1 MGVGV
6 GVAGECPAGLR
17 TRVAPPRPR
26 RGHRQPQCP
35 CSQPSRWP
43 TAHAEWAPCSA
54 ARGGV
59 LPPPLPATRNPSP
72 QPLLRLRR
80 RAEKGFS
87 PRAGTGRGPA
97 GKGRARKLRP
107 DFPRGRGRA
116 GGGAGLLFRASRPV
130 WGGRALETTSPH
142 SGSSSNVRLM
152 TLMVKPVISDVG
164 AARARSATTFLESAW
179 RQVAAGDAHVPR
191 DLIAGAEGGREG
203 KAVGGRRPWMR
214 SEADGGERGGRLP
227 GPWSPPVRARRAQ
240 ARVAPGNV
248 WPWGSLPPRW
258 LPGLGGPAGLALE
271 DAASSACSRAPREG
285 VQCLRGSLPV
295 TGQRLSRPPPSGS
308 VPPGPASGGGPSRP
322 EPPQLLPLA
331 RGGGPARRV
340 PGHSP
345 PSQRCLV
352 GLLTGLWEGGSPSS

>member
-1 MGVGV
+1 MLSGHPAAPRG
-6 GVAGECPAGLR
+6 GGGSFRPPFPPPETPLPNPSSGCGGARRRGSARGRERGAALPGRGGPGNFGRTFPAG
-17 TRVAPPRPR
+17 
-26 RGHRQPQCP
+26 G
-35 CSQPSRWP
+35 
-43 TAHAEWAPCSA
+43 A
-54 ARGGV
+54 ARGAG
-59 LPPPLPATRNPSP
+59 PGCCSA
-72 QPLLRLRR
+72 RR
-80 RAEKGFS
+80 VRF
-87 PRAGTGRGPA
+87 GR
-97 GKGRARKLRP
+97 
-107 DFPRGRGRA
+107 
-116 GGGAGLLFRASRPV
+116 
-130 WGGRALETTSPH
+130 GRALETTSPH

-240 ARVAPGNV
+240 AGVAPGSV

-308 VPPGPASGGGPSRP
+308 VPQA
-322 EPPQLLPLA
+322 LPLGEA
-331 RGGGPARRV
+331 LAGLSPHSFFPL
-340 PGHSP
+340 PGEAALP
-345 PSQRCLV
+345 
-352 GLLTGLWEGGSPSS
+352 GGSLVTAHPPKGAWWGF